1 MRPTVTCTKC
11 GKQGDYV
18 FFEHLCSDGE
28 MHGGIHMNYSNLTGE
43 TEIDNRKLR
52 ELVKQLWVGIQ
63 LWKDWEYFVEDSQDI
78 KTKVQEVLE

>member
-11 GKQGDYV
+11 GKQGDFV

-52 ELVKQLWVGIQ
+52 ELLGEILDTANGVPQVNSSWLIDRIQ
-63 LWKDWEYFVEDSQDI
+63 SILGDE
-78 KTKVQEVLE
+78 